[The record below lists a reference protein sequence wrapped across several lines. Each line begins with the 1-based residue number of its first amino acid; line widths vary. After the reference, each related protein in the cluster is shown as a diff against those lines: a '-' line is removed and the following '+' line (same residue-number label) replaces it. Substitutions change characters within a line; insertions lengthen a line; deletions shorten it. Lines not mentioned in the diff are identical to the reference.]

1 MLNTAIWN
9 VRGLNKRDHQLAVQ
23 DIVAEFRL
31 QLLGLLET
39 RVRINNVAA
48 IQSFLLPNWKWF
60 VDYGMVGNRIW
71 IAWDDNFIDVDVVE
85 CGTQFIHCLVYIRS
99 IRESIAITMIY
110 GATEVADRRELW
122 GSLETIA
129 MQTGD
134 IPWLI
139 GGDFNAVR
147 DISEIC
153 GASGDVRM
161 AMEEFNDCIQ
171 NAGLLPL
178 PMQGEWYTWHN
189 CSASP
194 WNLWKR
200 LDRMMINDRW
210 MARFPTSFYTSL
222 TPRTPDHSPLVLY
235 GDSQQQYGGMF
246 RFDNYL
252 TLSPEFIP
260 SVQQVWQHNIIGA
273 PMYAVTRKLKAL
285 KQVFREQRR
294 NKGDLSHNVQLAKG
308 FLEMAQLLVSSNRH
322 DELLLQLEHCCRFIL
337 AKAAKLEQ
345 SILQQRAKMQW
356 MKGGDQCSRVFFR
369 KIAQRRSARRI
380 LQINDDHGA
389 THTEPQETP
398 MSEEDVNS
406 LLLPFTPADVKQAVF
421 DIAEDK
427 APGPDGYSSGFFKAA
442 WPIVGQEVTSAVLD
456 FFNTGRLLKQ
466 INTTLLALIPK
477 VHTPMT
483 VGDFRPISCCNVL
496 YKTIAKLL
504 VQRLSVILDK
514 IISPCQAAF
523 VPGRSIGD
531 NIMLAQ
537 ELFTGYNQARL
548 PPRCALKVDI
558 RKAYDTVEWD
568 FMIAVMELFG
578 FPPNFVKWIEMC
590 VTTTSFSVGLN
601 GKPHGFFKGARGLR
615 QGDPLSPYL
624 FVLVMEVLHLSFLQL
639 IDQDEL
645 FSFHWKCDSARV
657 FQLGFADDLLL
668 FCHADMDSIGVFKI
682 GLDRFAV
689 WSGLRLNVQ
698 KSHLI
703 ISRSAQGLRDEMLT
717 ALGFQEGV
725 LPMRYLGLPLLSSR
739 LTIAD
744 CRPLLMKIEKRIAG
758 WEGIALS
765 YAGRVQ
771 IIKSVLMALSL
782 YWASAFILPKKVTN
796 EIEKRLRTFLWKG
809 TSTSGYAKVAWKD
822 LCRPKEEG
830 GLGFKDITLLNRAL
844 MAKKL
849 CDIIRCDRTS
859 IWVTWLYQDRLRDT
873 SIWTI
878 SEHGGSW
885 GWRKLLRLRIFL
897 RSMVDY
903 KIGDGRRF
911 YLWQDP
917 WHHLGPLRDTFPRGP
932 RLLRLEESTKL
943 CTVISGGEWQW
954 PPITDF
960 ECLEITHTLPTIYG
974 GEDHIIWRFDHGIP
988 TTQTL
993 YRLFDP
999 PGPKVDWYSLLSGSL
1014 KIPRHLFILWLA
1026 ILGKLATTDKPWLVH
1041 LGPCIL
1047 CNDGAT
1053 ETHDRLFFQCR
1064 FSRQDWMTDIIWAS
1078 RRWRGQHIINMS
1090 YRALLASCVYH
1101 IWKERNLRRFEQT
1114 ERTPSTM
1121 AVVII
1126 EDIKQRIHSITLP
1139 SSVSTRSLFRLWRIP
1154 WPEASH
1160 LLSPFSPEKVKLAV
1174 FDIEEDKAPGRDGYS
1189 SGFYKASW
1197 PVVGAEVTRAVLDF
1211 FSTGR
1216 LLKQVNSTLGSD
1228 SKGSY
1233 SYVSFIPGRSIGD
1246 NIMLA
1251 QELFTG
1257 YNQARLPPRCALKV
1271 DIRKAYDTFEWD
1283 FLVATLHL
1291 FGFPPTFT
1299 SWIEECIATASFS
1312 IGLNGTPHGFFTG
1325 ARGLR
1330 QGDPLSPYLF
1340 VLVMEVLH
1348 LGLSQLIEQD
1358 LRFTFHWKCEPARIF
1373 QLGFADDLILF
1384 CKADKDSIRTL
1395 KVGLDRFAEWSG
1407 LRLNIQKSHLIISP
1421 VCTRKERT
1429 ATIDIGLP
1437 GGAPPNET
1445 TAVGYFLGKR
1455 PYFHHLKEF
1464 VMSVWPEL
1472 KEVTGTNNGFFFLQ
1486 FKSVA
1491 ALKDVIEG
1499 GPWLFQGQLIVL
1511 QKWEP
1516 GMVLRKLQH
1525 TQVPVWIKLRH
1536 LPVEFWTEEGLSTV
1550 ASGVGKPLYPD
1561 AITRAC
1567 TRLDFA
1573 RVCVMLDVTSNLPKH
1588 IVIMNLD
1595 EDGGESPCK
1604 VDVEYEWL
1612 PQRCKSCMTLGHS
1625 AKDCVLNKPK
1635 PAKPPIAVYVP
1646 KVGTLQESTMPER
1659 SRNHPREDDDTT
1671 YIPSRPPHMSDRNKS
1686 RPPPAPVVEKQ
1697 REEREYT
1704 RDTTG
1709 PSREER
1715 GKALVKYN
1723 TFDALHLLDDTDES
1737 TRGPKHSNPIP
1748 SDPYHQLAVKDN
1760 IAEFRLQFLDLLET
1774 RVRIN
1779 NVAQIQSFLLP
1790 NWKWYVDY
1798 RSSVADT
1805 VAYGGTEVADR
1816 RELWSA
1822 LENLAIQCADI
1833 PWLIGGNFNAV
1844 CDLNEVCG
1852 TSRDI
1857 RIAMEDF
1864 NVAIQNK
1871 GLLPL
1876 PMQGEW
1882 YTWHNH
1888 SATQR
1893 NLWKRLDRM
1902 SVNDR
1907 WMARFPNTFYSVLT
1921 PRISDHSRWYY
1932 MGTDSSNMEFIP
1944 SVQNI
1949 WQHNI
1954 IGTPMYAVIRKL
1966 KALKPI
1972 FREQRRNKGNLS
1984 HNVQMAKGFLEAAR
1998 LLVNSRWRDELYIQ
2012 LEHCC

>member
-1 MLNTAIWN
+1 IWN

-31 QLLGLLET
+31 RLLGLLET

-194 WNLWKR
+194 RNLWKR
-200 LDRMMINDRW
+200 FGNI
-210 MARFPTSFYTSL
+210 
-222 TPRTPDHSPLVLY
+222 
-235 GDSQQQYGGMF
+235 
-246 RFDNYL
+246 
-252 TLSPEFIP
+252 TLF
-260 SVQQVWQHNIIGA
+260 GA

-308 FLEMAQLLVSSNRH
+308 FLEMAQLLYAPTTSKNAV
-322 DELLLQLEHCCRFIL
+322 DE
-337 AKAAKLEQ
+337 
-345 SILQQRAKMQW
+345 
-356 MKGGDQCSRVFFR
+356 GGDQCSRVFFR

-389 THTEPQETP
+389 THTEPQEVVNEFVMYYQNLLGGEQRKDVIDLRFLRP
-398 MSEEDVNS
+398 WVRHLLSEEDVNS

-466 INTTLLALIPK
+466 INTTLLALIP
-477 VHTPMT
+477 
-483 VGDFRPISCCNVL
+483 
-496 YKTIAKLL
+496 
-504 VQRLSVILDK
+504 
-514 IISPCQAAF
+514 
-523 VPGRSIGD
+523 
-531 NIMLAQ
+531 
-537 ELFTGYNQARL
+537 
-548 PPRCALKVDI
+548 
-558 RKAYDTVEWD
+558 
-568 FMIAVMELFG
+568 
-578 FPPNFVKWIEMC
+578 KWIEMC

-668 FCHADMDSIGVFKI
+668 FCHADMDSNGVFKT

-744 CRPLLMKIEKRIAG
+744 CRPLLMKIDKRIAG

-859 IWVTWLYQDRLRDT
+859 IWVTWLYQGRLRDT

-1053 ETHDRLFFQCR
+1053 ETHDHLFFQCR
-1064 FSRQDWMTDIIWAS
+1064 FSRQCITEIQKIIRFSWPNRDWMTDIIWAS
-1078 RRWRGQHIINMS
+1078 RRWRDFG
-1090 YRALLASCVYH
+1090 
-1101 IWKERNLRRFEQT
+1101 
-1114 ERTPSTM
+1114 
-1121 AVVII
+1121 
-1126 EDIKQRIHSITLP
+1126 
-1139 SSVSTRSLFRLWRIP
+1139 VS
-1154 WPEASH
+1154 
-1160 LLSPFSPEKVKLAV
+1160 
-1174 FDIEEDKAPGRDGYS
+1174 
-1189 SGFYKASW
+1189 
-1197 PVVGAEVTRAVLDF
+1197 
-1211 FSTGR
+1211 
-1216 LLKQVNSTLGSD
+1216 
-1228 SKGSY
+1228 
-1233 SYVSFIPGRSIGD
+1233 
-1246 NIMLA
+1246 
-1251 QELFTG
+1251 
-1257 YNQARLPPRCALKV
+1257 
-1271 DIRKAYDTFEWD
+1271 
-1283 FLVATLHL
+1283 
-1291 FGFPPTFT
+1291 
-1299 SWIEECIATASFS
+1299 
-1312 IGLNGTPHGFFTG
+1312 
-1325 ARGLR
+1325 
-1330 QGDPLSPYLF
+1330 
-1340 VLVMEVLH
+1340 
-1348 LGLSQLIEQD
+1348 LGLSRETPTD
-1358 LRFTFHWKCEPARIF
+1358 DFHVVLYYNVI
-1373 QLGFADDLILF
+1373 
-1384 CKADKDSIRTL
+1384 
-1395 KVGLDRFAEWSG
+1395 
-1407 LRLNIQKSHLIISP
+1407 
-1421 VCTRKERT
+1421 
-1429 ATIDIGLP
+1429 
-1437 GGAPPNET
+1437 NET
-1445 TAVGYFLGKR
+1445 YIYPKKK
-1455 PYFHHLKEF
+1455 LK
-1464 VMSVWPEL
+1464 
-1472 KEVTGTNNGFFFLQ
+1472 
-1486 FKSVA
+1486 
-1491 ALKDVIEG
+1491 
-1499 GPWLFQGQLIVL
+1499 
-1511 QKWEP
+1511 
-1516 GMVLRKLQH
+1516 H

-1536 LPVEFWTEEGLSTV
+1536 LPMELWTEEGLSIV

-1573 RVCVMLDVTSNLPKH
+1573 HVCVMLDATSNLPKH
-1588 IVIMNLD
+1588 IIIMTPN

-1604 VDVEYEWL
+1604 IDVEYEWL
-1612 PQRCKSCMTLGHS
+1612 PTRCNTCMTLGHTTKECAHNKT
-1625 AKDCVLNKPK
+1625 AKSIKTPVPG
-1635 PAKPPIAVYVP
+1635 YVP
-1646 KVGTLQESTMPER
+1646 KVKAPRAQVVSESNEEAMPNRGKEVSAVQR
-1659 SRNHPREDDDTT
+1659 R
-1671 YIPSRPPHMSDRNKS
+1671 
-1686 RPPPAPVVEKQ
+1686 EKQ
-1697 REEREYT
+1697 T
-1704 RDTTG
+1704 VIRDTPSLEVG

-1715 GKALVKYN
+1715 GKALVIYN
-1723 TFDALHLLDDTDES
+1723 SFDALQLFDDAEGS
-1737 TRGPKHSNPIP
+1737 SRGPKPCSPTEG
-1748 SDPYHQLAVKDN
+1748 DP
-1760 IAEFRLQFLDLLET
+1760 
-1774 RVRIN
+1774 
-1779 NVAQIQSFLLP
+1779 
-1790 NWKWYVDY
+1790 
-1798 RSSVADT
+1798 
-1805 VAYGGTEVADR
+1805 
-1816 RELWSA
+1816 
-1822 LENLAIQCADI
+1822 C
-1833 PWLIGGNFNAV
+1833 
-1844 CDLNEVCG
+1844 
-1852 TSRDI
+1852 
-1857 RIAMEDF
+1857 
-1864 NVAIQNK
+1864 
-1871 GLLPL
+1871 
-1876 PMQGEW
+1876 
-1882 YTWHNH
+1882 
-1888 SATQR
+1888 
-1893 NLWKRLDRM
+1893 
-1902 SVNDR
+1902 
-1907 WMARFPNTFYSVLT
+1907 
-1921 PRISDHSRWYY
+1921 
-1932 MGTDSSNMEFIP
+1932 
-1944 SVQNI
+1944 
-1949 WQHNI
+1949 
-1954 IGTPMYAVIRKL
+1954 
-1966 KALKPI
+1966 
-1972 FREQRRNKGNLS
+1972 
-1984 HNVQMAKGFLEAAR
+1984 
-1998 LLVNSRWRDELYIQ
+1998 
-2012 LEHCC
+2012 